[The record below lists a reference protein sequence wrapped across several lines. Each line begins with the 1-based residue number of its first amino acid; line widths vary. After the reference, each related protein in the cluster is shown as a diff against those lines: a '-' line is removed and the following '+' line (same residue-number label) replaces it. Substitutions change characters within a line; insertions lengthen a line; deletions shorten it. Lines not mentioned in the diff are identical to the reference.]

1 MRKNNIILKILC
13 SILVTSA
20 LITYKANAINIDA
33 ETNNLNK
40 VWTIKFNKEVNTCNL
55 DEEIVILDENKTKIP
70 IKIELEENNT
80 LLIYPPEGGYKDKEV
95 YTLKIGKNIKS
106 QNKKNIKSSKEF
118 TFKVDAE
125 SLCYNNG
132 IYEYKSVVE
141 NNIESVSKYIIDKGL
156 ESDWEVMAL
165 AKANKNISKDYI
177 NKVIDIINDGLLMQ
191 PTDYQRTT
199 MLLSALGENPI
210 KFNNVNF
217 LDNIYNNKDIKN
229 QGPNAVM
236 FALIALDSGNYEIP
250 NNSFWSRESLINT
263 LLEMKTYDGGWDFAG
278 IKADP
283 DMTGMA
289 LTALHNYTDDGKVKD
304 AVNNAIN
311 LLSDMQN
318 EDGTF
323 SSYKIKNSE
332 SISQVIIGLC
342 ANGIDPT
349 SSEFTKSGKNLIDAL
364 LTFKSDDG
372 GFKHIYEGN
381 SNGKATEQALLA
393 LEAYKELKNGRLNLY
408 EF

>member
-1 MRKNNIILKILC
+1 MKNNILC
-13 SILVTSA
+13 RCMVVIMLTSM
-20 LITYKANAINIDA
+20 LITSKSYANTIDA
-33 ETNNLNK
+33 QTNDINK
-40 VWTIKFNKEVNTCNL
+40 IWTIKFNSAIDIENL
-55 DEEIVILDENKTKIP
+55 KNEIVVLNEKEENIP
-70 IKIELEENNT
+70 IRIELKEEKKIY
-80 LLIYPPEGGYKDKEV
+80 IYPPVEGYKNNNV
-95 YTLKIGKNIKS
+95 YTLKIGKNIKD
-106 QNKKNIKSSKEF
+106 KKKKIIKSPKNF
-118 TFKVDAE
+118 IFKVDKE
-125 SLCYNNG
+125 NLSYNNAN
-132 IYEYKSVVE
+132 YEYKDIVE
-141 NNIESVSKYIIDKGL
+141 KSIQSIVNKISNKEMY
-156 ESDWEVMAL
+156 SDWEVMAL
-165 AKANKNISKDYI
+165 KKNNKEVSDNYLEKIKERI
-177 NKVIDIINDGLLMQ
+177 EENRIKQ
-191 PTDYQRTT
+191 PTDYERTV
-199 MLLSALGENPI
+199 MVLSALNEKPKN
-210 KFNNVNF
+210 FNGINF
-217 LDNIYNNKDIKN
+217 LDKIYNNEVIED
-229 QGPNAVM
+229 QGTNALI
-236 FALIALDSGNYEIP
+236 FALIALDCKNYEIP
-250 NNSFWSRESLINT
+250 NNSFWSRESLVNT

-304 AVNNAIN
+304 AVNNAIK

-318 EDGTF
+318 DDGTF

-349 SSEFTKSGKNLIDAL
+349 SSEFTKNGKNLIDAL

>member
-1 MRKNNIILKILC
+1 MKNNILC
-13 SILVTSA
+13 RCMVVIMLTSM
-20 LITYKANAINIDA
+20 LITSKSYANTIDA
-33 ETNNLNK
+33 QTNDINK
-40 VWTIKFNKEVNTCNL
+40 IWTIKFNSAIDIENL
-55 DEEIVILDENKTKIP
+55 KNEIVVLNEKEENIP
-70 IKIELEENNT
+70 IRIELKEEKKIY
-80 LLIYPPEGGYKDKEV
+80 IYPPVEGYKNNNV
-95 YTLKIGKNIKS
+95 YTLKIGKNIKD
-106 QNKKNIKSSKEF
+106 KKKKIIKSPKNF
-118 TFKVDAE
+118 IFKVDKE
-125 SLCYNNG
+125 NLSYNNAN
-132 IYEYKSVVE
+132 YEYKDIVE
-141 NNIESVSKYIIDKGL
+141 KSIQSIVNKISNKEMY
-156 ESDWEVMAL
+156 SDWEVMAL
-165 AKANKNISKDYI
+165 KKSNEEVSDNYLEKIKERIEENRIK
-177 NKVIDIINDGLLMQ
+177 Q
-191 PTDYQRTT
+191 PTDYERTVIV
-199 MLLSALGENPI
+199 LSALNEKPKN
-210 KFNNVNF
+210 FNGINF
-217 LDNIYNNKDIKN
+217 LDKIYNNEVIED
-229 QGPNAVM
+229 QGTNALI
-236 FALIALDSGNYEIP
+236 FALIALDCKNYQIP
-250 NNSFWSRESLINT
+250 NNSIWSRESLIDT
-263 LLEMKTYDGGWDFAG
+263 LIKMQNEDGGWDFAG

-349 SSEFTKSGKNLIDAL
+349 SSEFTKNGKNLIDAL
-364 LTFKSDDG
+364 LTFKSNDG